1 MAEAGASITYL
12 EKFVD
17 STSLV
22 DAMHASRVSKI

>member
-1 MAEAGASITYL
+1 MAEGGASVTYL

-22 DAMHASRVSKI
+22 DANNSSRVSKT